1 MKTPYF
7 FFKKMISFIILLLIA
22 NGLFAQVV
30 SKPKDIAVFSLSY
43 YDSTIPFALVEEID
57 ARVLSTAH
65 NFKRL
70 RVIGVDKRLMYNDLN
85 AFYRAI
91 QESREVNTI
100 IPEEVA
106 MGHVAFTRADWNK
119 AVNAY
124 YILTSNVEDY
134 DIQTKSIEQ
143 QDGTLFTEY
152 EVSVS
157 VLFTVYS
164 VQEKQKHSEFM
175 LTATAKD
182 KRINE
187 AFRQLA
193 SMIGVRLEGQLR
205 NVGDFRINTGVIA
218 TENPRVYFELGNTIG
233 IYKGDEYAIIGYDS
247 NNNPVET
254 GLLVVVDTQQDFS
267 TALTLYA
274 DPDVVVGDQLR
285 EIPHLPMEFRTYS
298 NVEFG
303 TAYYSTAKNTVLP
316 LLTGGLHISWTRGVY
331 RVRPSFAFE
340 INGFWG
346 IYPVFSGSIGAEIM
360 NTYIGR
366 CQILPTLHFFY
377 TVAASKE
384 KNVAPTTLELGGKL
398 ITHISWLFAR
408 DFKIGLD
415 IGIKSGYTTNP
426 QMPFLLRGVLGLG
439 LTVKL

>member
-7 FFKKMISFIILLLIA
+7 FLKKIILFMLLLLIA
-22 NGLFAQVV
+22 NGLCAQMV
-30 SKPKDIAVFSLSY
+30 SKPRDIAVFSMSY
-43 YDSTIPFALVEEID
+43 YDTTIPFVLVEEID
-57 ARVLSTAH
+57 AQVLSTAH
-65 NFKRL
+65 GFKRL

-106 MGHVAFTRADWNK
+106 MGHVAFTRSDWNK

-124 YILTSNVEDY
+124 YILTSTVEDY

-143 QDGTLFTEY
+143 RDGTVLTEY
-152 EVSVS
+152 EVEVS
-157 VLFTVYS
+157 ALFTVYS
-164 VQEKQKHSEFM
+164 VQKKQKQAEFV
-175 LTATAKD
+175 LTAKAKH
-182 KRINE
+182 KKINE

-193 SMIGVRLEGQLR
+193 GMMGVRLEGQLR
-205 NVGDFRINTGVIA
+205 NVDDFRINTGVIA
-218 TENPRVYFELGNTIG
+218 TENPRVYFELGDTIG
-233 IYKGDEYAIIGYDS
+233 IYRGDEYAVIGYDS
-247 NNNPVET
+247 RNNPVET
-254 GLLVVVDTQQDFS
+254 GLMVVIDTQRDFS

-274 DPDVVVGDQLR
+274 DPDVVVGDQLK
-285 EIPHLPMEFRTYS
+285 EIPHWPVEFRTYG

-303 TAYYSTAKNTVLP
+303 TAYYSTESDTILP
-316 LLTGGLHISWTRGVY
+316 LLTGGLHVSWTRGMY

-340 INGFWG
+340 INGFLG
-346 IYPVFSGSIGAEIM
+346 NYPVFSGLVGAEIM

-366 CQILPTLHFFY
+366 WQFLPTLHFFY
-377 TVAASKE
+377 TIAASKE
-384 KNVAPTTLELGGKL
+384 KDVAPTTLELGGKL
-398 ITHISWLFAR
+398 TTHISWLFAR

-415 IGIKSGYTTNP
+415 VGIKSGYTTNP
-426 QMPFLLRGVLGLG
+426 QMPFMLRGVLGLG